1 MANNVGLVR
10 PFVSPGTPVA
20 QKNGWLHDAR
30 HTAAIVYLPNGPK
43 IVVVLTY
50 APEPES
56 SRPREGS
63 VRSCMAAVEL
73 ELVRAVR
80 TAACLITC

>member
-1 MANNVGLVR
+1 VR

-30 HTAAIVYLPNGPK
+30 HTAAIVYFPNGPK

-50 APEPES
+50 AQNLKLATA
-56 SRPREGS
+56 RRLGQ
-63 VRSCMAAVEL
+63 VVLAAV
-73 ELVRAVR
+73 R
-80 TAACLITC
+80 